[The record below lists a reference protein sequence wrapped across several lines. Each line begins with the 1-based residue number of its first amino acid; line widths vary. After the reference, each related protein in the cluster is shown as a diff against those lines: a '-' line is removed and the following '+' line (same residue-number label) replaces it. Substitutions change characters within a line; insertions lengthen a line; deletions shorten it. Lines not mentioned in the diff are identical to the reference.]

1 MIKIP
6 LLCVANLA
14 NSSLFTA
21 NYALIRKTLSHFTF
35 ATVYAEVSQ
44 SKHYNL
50 AIVLSPFQCY
60 DTHLHKSYVTSYSM
74 QEKTR
79 GGLFG
84 RLSRTRENLTSGL
97 SGLFKRGVKLDES
110 LYEEIED
117 QLIMADLGV
126 EPAQRITEALREKAK
141 IEKLESAQDLLDT
154 LIEQISSLLEPVEQA
169 LETHHHKPYVILMVG
184 VNGVGK
190 TTTIAKL
197 AKRLSDEGKSVM
209 LAAGDTFRAAAIE
222 QLQTWGERLAIPVVA
237 QQHGSDAAAVAFDAY
252 QAAKS
257 RNIDV
262 LLIDTA
268 GRQHTHS
275 DLMEQ
280 LAKMTR
286 VLQKTNPELPH
297 EVMLTVDAA
306 TGQNALSQIEHFK
319 SMVGVSSLSVTKLDG
334 TAKGGIIVAMA
345 EKFGLPIRFIGV
357 GESMGDLRP
366 FVAEDFARALLP
378 ESLGE
383 NS

>member
-1 MIKIP
+1 
-6 LLCVANLA
+6 
-14 NSSLFTA
+14 
-21 NYALIRKTLSHFTF
+21 
-35 ATVYAEVSQ
+35 
-44 SKHYNL
+44 
-50 AIVLSPFQCY
+50 
-60 DTHLHKSYVTSYSM
+60 M

-126 EPAQRITEALREKAK
+126 EPAQRITDALREKAK
-141 IEKLESAQDLLDT
+141 IEKLETAQDLLDT
-154 LIEQISSLLEPVEQA
+154 LIEQISILLEPVEQA
-169 LETHHHKPYVILMVG
+169 LETHHHQPYVILMVG

-209 LAAGDTFRAAAIE
+209 LAAGDTYRAAAIE
-222 QLQTWGERLAIPVVA
+222 QLQTWGERLSIPVVA

-268 GRQHTHS
+268 GRQHTHG

-319 SMVGVSSLSVTKLDG
+319 SVVGVNSLSVTKLDG

-357 GESMGDLRP
+357 GESMHDLRP
-366 FVAEDFARALLP
+366 FVAQDFARALLP
-378 ESLGE
+378 ESLGKC
-383 NS
+383 

>member
-1 MIKIP
+1 
-6 LLCVANLA
+6 
-14 NSSLFTA
+14 
-21 NYALIRKTLSHFTF
+21 
-35 ATVYAEVSQ
+35 
-44 SKHYNL
+44 
-50 AIVLSPFQCY
+50 
-60 DTHLHKSYVTSYSM
+60 M

-84 RLSRTRENLTSGL
+84 RLSKTRESLTSGL

-117 QLIMADLGV
+117 QLIMADIGV
-126 EPAQRITEALREKAK
+126 EPAQSITQALRDKAK
-141 IEKLESAQDLLDT
+141 LEKLESAEALLDT
-154 LIEQISSLLEPVEQA
+154 LAEQISMLLAPVEQQ
-169 LETHHHKPYVILMVG
+169 LHTHEHQPYVILMVG

-197 AKRLSDEGKSVM
+197 AKRFSDEGKKVM

-222 QLQTWGERLAIPVVA
+222 QLQTWGTRLLIPVIA

-257 RNIDV
+257 RDIDV
-262 LLIDTA
+262 LIIDTA
-268 GRQHTHS
+268 GRQHTHG

-286 VLQKTNPELPH
+286 VLQKANPELPH

-319 SMVGVSSLSVTKLDG
+319 AMVGVSSLSVTKLDG
-334 TAKGGIIVAMA
+334 TAKGGIIIAIA

-357 GESMGDLRP
+357 GESMEDLRP
-366 FVAEDFARALLP
+366 FVAKDFARALLP
-378 ESLGE
+378 DNLGE
-383 NS
+383 NTPG

>member
-1 MIKIP
+1 
-6 LLCVANLA
+6 
-14 NSSLFTA
+14 
-21 NYALIRKTLSHFTF
+21 
-35 ATVYAEVSQ
+35 
-44 SKHYNL
+44 
-50 AIVLSPFQCY
+50 
-60 DTHLHKSYVTSYSM
+60 M

-84 RLSRTRENLTSGL
+84 RLSRSRENLASGL

-126 EPAQRITEALREKAK
+126 EPAQRITNTLREKAK
-141 IEKLESAQDLLDT
+141 TEKPESAQDLLDT
-154 LIEQISSLLEPVEQA
+154 LIEQISTLLEPVERA
-169 LETHHHKPYVILMVG
+169 METHHYKPYVILMVG

-222 QLQTWGERLAIPVVA
+222 QLQTWGERLSIPVVA

-268 GRQHTHS
+268 GRQHTHG
-275 DLMEQ
+275 DLMAQ

-319 SMVGVSSLSVTKLDG
+319 SVIGVSSLSVTKLDG

-357 GESMGDLRP
+357 GEAMGDLRP

-378 ESLGE
+378 ASLGG

>member
-1 MIKIP
+1 MVRYAPTLI
-6 LLCVANLA
+6 
-14 NSSLFTA
+14 LF
-21 NYALIRKTLSHFTF
+21 YL
-35 ATVYAEVSQ
+35 
-44 SKHYNL
+44 
-50 AIVLSPFQCY
+50 
-60 DTHLHKSYVTSYSM
+60 YSM

-84 RLSRTRENLTSGL
+84 RLSKTRDNLTSGL

-117 QLIMADLGV
+117 QLIMADIGV
-126 EPAQRITEALREKAK
+126 EPAQRITQTLREQAKA
-141 IEKLESAQDLLDT
+141 EKLQSAQALLDT
-154 LIEQISSLLEPVEQA
+154 LIEQIGAILQTVEQSMDTQA
-169 LETHHHKPYVILMVG
+169 HQPYVILMVG

-197 AKRLSDEGKSVM
+197 AKRLQDEGKSVM

-222 QLQTWGERLAIPVVA
+222 QLQTWGTRLGIPVIA

-257 RNIDV
+257 RGIDV

-268 GRQHTHS
+268 GRQHTHG

-286 VLQKTNPELPH
+286 VLQKANPQLPH

-319 SMVGVSSLSVTKLDG
+319 SIVGVNSLSVTKLDG
-334 TAKGGIIVAMA
+334 TAKGGIVVAMA

-357 GESMGDLRP
+357 GESMQDLRP
-366 FVAEDFARALLP
+366 FVALDFARALLP
-378 ESLGE
+378 ESLGSD
-383 NS
+383 NSGEQ

>member
-1 MIKIP
+1 
-6 LLCVANLA
+6 
-14 NSSLFTA
+14 
-21 NYALIRKTLSHFTF
+21 
-35 ATVYAEVSQ
+35 
-44 SKHYNL
+44 
-50 AIVLSPFQCY
+50 
-60 DTHLHKSYVTSYSM
+60 M
-74 QEKTR
+74 QEKPR
-79 GGLFG
+79 GGLFS
-84 RLSRTRENLTSGL
+84 RLSKTRENLTSGL
-97 SGLFKRGVKLDES
+97 SGLFGRGVKLDES

-126 EPAQRITEALREKAK
+126 EPAQRICNALRDRSK
-141 IEKLESAQDLLDT
+141 IEKPESAEALLAILT
-154 LIEQISSLLEPVEQA
+154 EQISAILEPVEQA
-169 LETHHHKPYVILMVG
+169 MDIGQQQPYVILMVG

-197 AKRLSDEGKSVM
+197 ARRLRDEGKSVM

-222 QLQTWGERLAIPVVA
+222 QLQTWGTRLSIPVIA

-268 GRQHTHS
+268 GRQHTHG

-280 LAKMTR
+280 LAKMAR
-286 VLQKTNPELPH
+286 VLQKADPELPH

-319 SMVGVSSLSVTKLDG
+319 TIIGVSSLSVTKLDG
-334 TAKGGIIVAMA
+334 TAKGGIIVAIA

-357 GESMGDLRP
+357 GESMDDLRP
-366 FVAEDFARALLP
+366 FVARDFARALLP
-378 ESLGE
+378 EKLGDK
-383 NS
+383 